1 MFTLTTERLTL
12 RELTPEDAPFILE
25 LLNDPDFIRYIGDRG
40 VRTRDDARGYITN
53 GPVKS
58 YAANGFGL
66 LRVALTS
73 DDTPVGMCGLIR
85 RAGLPEPDIG
95 FAYLAVHRGQGY
107 ATEAAAAVLDHARSV
122 LGIKRV
128 LGITTRDNDR
138 SGNVLRK
145 IGLRNA
151 GEVTLPDDDEALTL
165 YAIDLAME

>member
-40 VRTRDDARGYITN
+40 VRTRDDARAYIAN
-53 GPVKS
+53 GPAKS

-66 LRVALTS
+66 YRVALRAE
-73 DDTPVGMCGLIR
+73 DTPIGMCGLIR

-95 FAYLAVHRGQGY
+95 FAYLAVHRGHGY
-107 ATEAAAAVLDHARSV
+107 ATEAAAAVLDHARNA

-128 LGITTRDNDR
+128 LGITTHDNDR

-151 GEVTLPDDDEALTL
+151 GEVTLPDDDEPLTL
-165 YAIDLAME
+165 YAVDLSPG